1 MSEAR
6 ARLVIGANCQGQEM
20 AEVLGRIPSF
30 AERFDVIHVGYHTLD
45 RAEAGWDSYP
55 DFGDAPAVLW
65 EQVFDNAF
73 VEERAALRDRMPEGT
88 PVLRFPPQNITALW
102 PFEALDPRKG
112 RTGDEEYPEGER
124 YRLGDRIAMMLS
136 VEGEA
141 IALPDD
147 ALFDLYLERCA
158 AELPR
163 LDRRLGFD
171 IARAEA
177 RDRDSDIALAPF
189 VAGRF
194 REERL
199 FHDYMHITAPLLREI
214 LRQMLEASAG
224 PLEIDAAQAH
234 AEVCTLTEVYRGQ
247 HFAQIPVN
255 PLVARHFGLRWHDP
269 AERVLVNAS
278 ALSFRD
284 YIVDYIRWRPYFT

>member
-30 AERFDVIHVGYHTLD
+30 AERFDVIHVGYHMLD

-55 DFGDAPAVLW
+55 DFSDAPAVLW

-73 VEERAALRDRMPEGT
+73 VEERAALRSRMPEGT

-112 RTGDEEYPEGER
+112 GTGDEEYPEGER

-234 AEVCTLTEVYRGQ
+234 AEVCTLTEAYRGQ

>member
-55 DFGDAPAVLW
+55 DFRDAPAMLW

-73 VEERAALRDRMPEGT
+73 VEERAALRGRMPAGT

-112 RTGDEEYPEGER
+112 GAGDEDYPDGER

-136 VEGEA
+136 VDAEA
-141 IALPDD
+141 TALPDD

-171 IARAEA
+171 LARAEA
-177 RDRDSDIALAPF
+177 RDKDSDIALAPF

-199 FHDYMHITAPLLREI
+199 FHDFMHVTRPLLCEI

-224 PLEIDAAQAH
+224 LLEIDAARADD
-234 AEVCTLTEVYRGQ
+234 EVRALTETYRGQ

>member
-73 VEERAALRDRMPEGT
+73 VEERAALRGRMPEGT

-234 AEVCTLTEVYRGQ
+234 AEVCTLTEAYRGQ

>member
-55 DFGDAPAVLW
+55 DFRDAPAMLW

-112 RTGDEEYPEGER
+112 GTGDEDYPEGER

-136 VEGEA
+136 VEAEA

-234 AEVCTLTEVYRGQ
+234 AEVCTLTEAYRGQ

>member
-20 AEVLGRIPSF
+20 AEVLGRIPSL

-55 DFGDAPAVLW
+55 DFRDAPALLW

-73 VEERAALRDRMPEGT
+73 VEERAALRGRMPEGT

-112 RTGDEEYPEGER
+112 GPEDGAYPEGER

-136 VEGEA
+136 VDGEA

-158 AELPR
+158 TELPR

-171 IARAEA
+171 LARAEA
-177 RDRDSDIALAPF
+177 RDKDSDIALAPF

-199 FHDYMHITAPLLREI
+199 FHDYMHIAAPLLREI

-224 PLEIDAAQAH
+224 LLEIDAAQAQ
-234 AEVCTLTEVYRGQ
+234 AEIQGLTESYRGQ

>member
-55 DFGDAPAVLW
+55 DFRDAPAVLW

-112 RTGDEEYPEGER
+112 GTGDEEYPEGER

-136 VEGEA
+136 VEAEA
-141 IALPDD
+141 IALPDG

-234 AEVCTLTEVYRGQ
+234 AEVCTLTEAYRGQ

>member
-55 DFGDAPAVLW
+55 DFRDAPAMLW

-112 RTGDEEYPEGER
+112 GTGDEDYPEGER

-136 VEGEA
+136 VEAEA

-158 AELPR
+158 TELPR

-234 AEVCTLTEVYRGQ
+234 AEVCALTEAYRGQ

>member
-73 VEERAALRDRMPEGT
+73 VEERAALRSRMPEGT

-112 RTGDEEYPEGER
+112 GTGDEEYPEGER

-234 AEVCTLTEVYRGQ
+234 AEVCTLTEAYRGQ

>member
-6 ARLVIGANCQGQEM
+6 MRLVIGANCQGQEM
-20 AEVLGRIPSF
+20 AEVLGRIPSL
-30 AERFDVIHVGYHTLD
+30 EGCDVIHVGYHVFD
-45 RAEAGWDSYP
+45 RPECGWDSYP
-55 DFGDAPAVLW
+55 DFRDAPAVLW

-73 VEERAALRDRMPEGT
+73 VEERAALRARMPEGT

-112 RTGDEEYPEGER
+112 GPEDGDYPEGER
-124 YRLGDRIAMMLS
+124 YRLGDRIAMMLA
-136 VEGEA
+136 VDGEA
-141 IALPDD
+141 VALPDD

-171 IARAEA
+171 LARAEA
-177 RDRDSDIALAPF
+177 RDKDSDIALAPF

-199 FHDYMHITAPLLREI
+199 FHDYMHIAGPLLREI

-234 AEVCTLTEVYRGQ
+234 AEVCTLTEAYRGQ